1 MFNTG
6 NGLSLSD
13 IAAVTRDNN
22 GGFAD
27 GNGWWVLIILL
38 ALFGGWGNAG
48 YGFAGNGSAGAAD
61 NYVLASDFAT
71 VQRQIDSA
79 SSEIRQ
85 GINSLGN
92 GISSL
97 GYDQLSQMNG
107 INSNIVAAQNN
118 LNAGITN
125 LGYQL
130 QQCCCDN
137 KSAIADLKYGQ
148 ATNTCSITT
157 AINNAAQQIIQNDNA
172 NYRQLHDENI
182 AIQMEAKNDKI
193 ATLTAQLSRA
203 DLAASQ
209 AAQNE
214 YLISKLRDCGCGGCG
229 C

>member
-13 IAAVTRDNN
+13 IAAVTKDND
-22 GGFAD
+22 GFAG

-38 ALFGGWGNAG
+38 ALFGGWGNGG
-48 YGFAGNGSAGAAD
+48 YAYGGNSGAAD

-107 INSNIVAAQNN
+107 INTNIVAAQNN
-118 LNAGITN
+118 ITNGITN

-137 KSAIADLKYGQ
+137 KQAIAQVRYDM
-148 ATNTCSITT
+148 ATGNCAITN
-157 AINNAAQQIIQNDNA
+157 AINSAAQQIMQNDNA

-182 AIQMEAKNDKI
+182 ALQMANKDDKI
-193 ATLTAQLSRA
+193 ATLTAEINALQ
-203 DLAASQ
+203 LAASQ
-209 AAQNE
+209 QAQNA
-214 YLISKLRDCGCGGCG
+214 YLISQLQKNGCCSS
-229 C
+229 CC